1 MENAASVETSPPAA
15 PARWIIVTALF
26 AVYVIWGSTYFV
38 MRIGLETVPPFLMG
52 GARFVVA
59 GVLLFGFL
67 RLRGAPSPSA
77 KEWGAA
83 AKVGVLLLVAG
94 NGFIALAEQSVSSSV
109 AAMVVATMPLWM
121 ALLSSFTGQKPS
133 RLEWVGLL
141 LGFVGVALLRA
152 SGQLDAEPLMV
163 LGLLLAPFC
172 WALGSVWSKKLPLP
186 KGAMATAAEMLTGG
200 SAMLVVSLA
209 RSERWIVPSA
219 RSSLAVAFLV
229 VFGSIVAFSSYGFL
243 LRSTRPAIA
252 TSYAYVNPVVALF
265 LGVVLGG
272 EHAGPMTWVAAAIIL
287 AGVVILSIQR
297 ARVTTPKTA

>member
-26 AVYVIWGSTYFV
+26 AVYVIWGSTYLV

-152 SGQLDAEPLMV
+152 SGQLDAEPLLV

-209 RSERWIVPSA
+209 RGERWIVPSA